1 MPQKDEHIDWAIH
14 DRNFWTSID
23 LDNTPF
29 TDWAVIGMFYESLHW
44 VEAFLDTKGYHSGN
58 HPERLR
64 NMLLFASDLGVIQA
78 DYNTLKQ
85 DSEDC
90 RYECSIIHT
99 AEEARQFIP
108 LVDHIKSHI
117 SQLL

>member
-1 MPQKDEHIDWAIH
+1 MPKKEEHIDWAKH

-29 TDWAVIGMFYESLHW
+29 TDWAVTGMFYESLHW
-44 VEAFLDTKGYHSGN
+44 VEAFLDTKGYHSGK

-64 NMLLFASDLGVIQA
+64 NMLLYDSDLGTIQA
-78 DYNTLKQ
+78 DYNDLKQ
-85 DSEDC
+85 DSETC
-90 RYECSIIHT
+90 RYQCSDIHT

-108 LVDHIKSHI
+108 LVDHIKDHI
-117 SQLL
+117 SRLL